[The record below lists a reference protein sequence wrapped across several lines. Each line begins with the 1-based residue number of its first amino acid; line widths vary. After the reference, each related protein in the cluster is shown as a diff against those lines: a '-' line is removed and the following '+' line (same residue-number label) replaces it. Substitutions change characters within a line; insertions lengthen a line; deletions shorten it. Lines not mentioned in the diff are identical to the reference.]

1 MKRFAAAAA
10 FALSLSALAP
20 SAGAITFGEPDGN
33 GHPNVGQLVVDF
45 PDPDGGL
52 FGICSG
58 TLIAPQVFLT
68 AAHCVAFLPGLGID
82 DAYVSFDSVVDP
94 ATSTLLHGTY
104 SFDPAFGISGGGSD
118 AHDIAVV
125 VLDVPVSGITPA
137 QLPTANLLDSMKT
150 AGTLMDQRFTPVGYG
165 CVRNDSTGGPHSLDC
180 DDNERRVA
188 DQGFHSLQ
196 NKAWMLLNMN
206 PSTGSG
212 GTCFGD
218 SGGPHFLG
226 DSSVVVSITVTGDTW
241 CRATDK
247 TYRTDTANARAFL
260 AQFVTLP

>member
-1 MKRFAAAAA
+1 VKRLAASI
-10 FALSLSALAP
+10 ALSLGLLVVASPA
-20 SAGAITFGEPDGN
+20 SAITFGVPDGN
-33 GHPNVGQLVVDF
+33 GHPNVGQLVADF

-52 FGICSG
+52 FGICTG
-58 TLIAPQVFLT
+58 TLIAPTVFLT
-68 AAHCVAFLPGLGID
+68 AAHCVAFLQELGIS
-82 DAYVSFDSVVDP
+82 DAFVSFESVVDP
-94 ATSTLLHGTY
+94 ATSVLHHGTY
-104 SFDPAFGISGGGSD
+104 FFDPAFGISGGGAD

-125 VLDVPVSGITPA
+125 VLDEPITTITPA
-137 QLPTANLLDSMKT
+137 QLPTAGLLDAMKT
-150 AGTLMDQRFTPVGYG
+150 AGTLRGQRFTPVGYG
-165 CVRNDSTGGPHSLDC
+165 CVRNDPTGGPHSLDC

-188 DQGFHSLQ
+188 DQGFLALQ
-196 NKAWMLLNMN
+196 KAWLQLNMN

-226 DSSVVVSITVTGDTW
+226 DTSVVVSITVTGDTW

-260 AQFVTLP
+260 GQFVTLP

>member
-1 MKRFAAAAA
+1 MRR
-10 FALSLSALAP
+10 LVVSALALGLLVIAAP
-20 SAGAITFGEPDGN
+20 ANSITFGEPDGDA
-33 GHPNVGQLVVDF
+33 HPNVGQLVVDF
-45 PDPDGGL
+45 PEPDGGL

-58 TLIAPQVFLT
+58 TLIAPDVFLT
-68 AAHCVAFLPGLGID
+68 AAHCVAFLPGLGIS
-82 DAYVSFDSVVDP
+82 DAFVSFDSVVDP
-94 ATSTLLHGTY
+94 TTSILHHGTY
-104 SFDPAFGISGGGSD
+104 TFDPAFAGPGSD

-125 VLDVPVSGITPA
+125 VLDEPVSGITPA
-137 QLPTANLLDSMKT
+137 QLPAAGLLDSMK
-150 AGTLMDQRFTPVGYG
+150 ASHALASQRFTAVGYG
-165 CVRNDSTGGPHSLDC
+165 CVRNDKTGGPHSLDC

-196 NKAWMLLNMN
+196 KPWLLLNMN

-226 DSSVVVSITVTGDTW
+226 DSSVVVAITVTGDRW

-247 TYRTDTANARAFL
+247 TYRTDTASARDFL
-260 AQFVTLP
+260 DDFVTLP